1 MTPRESGGKIRS
13 MSRVL
18 LIGGPWGG
26 QEIDRPPTAA
36 VLDIEGS
43 RYVLRRAR
51 GHRRDELRGWVGIF
65 LPLYAGVLKG
75 RSARWPAVRT
85 GP

>member
-1 MTPRESGGKIRS
+1 MKPRESGGKIRY
-13 MSRVL
+13 MSHVL
-18 LIGGPWGG
+18 LIGGPWDG
-26 QEIDRPPTAA
+26 QRIDRPTTAA

-51 GHRRDELRGWVGIF
+51 GHRRDEPRDWVGIF
-65 LPLYAGVLKG
+65 LPLYAGVLKV